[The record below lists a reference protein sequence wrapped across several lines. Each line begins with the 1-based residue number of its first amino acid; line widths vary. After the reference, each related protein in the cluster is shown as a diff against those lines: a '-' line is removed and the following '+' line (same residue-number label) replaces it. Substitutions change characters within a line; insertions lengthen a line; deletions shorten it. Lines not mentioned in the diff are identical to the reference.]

1 MRSSSFFI
9 FFGIIL
15 VIYGLINFYIFKR
28 GLQGIPNESPIRI
41 YYIVIF
47 LFLSLAYLGGRI
59 LERYIPSFGSD
70 ILVSIGSY
78 WLAAMIYFLLFILLF
93 DLFRLINHFIPF
105 FPSFVKN
112 NFGVF
117 KKYLAF
123 SVIVIVTVTIVVGH
137 LNAIHP
143 KIKTVN
149 IKINKKVEGINE
161 LNLAVVS
168 DIHLGTIIGRERFSK
183 IVDEINKLN
192 PDLILIAGDLVDESI
207 GPVINDNIGM
217 CVERLKSKY
226 GIYAVTGNHEYIG
239 GVEAATGYFS
249 KHKVNWLRDSVLNI
263 DDKVLLV
270 GREDRTITR
279 FTGKVRKPLAEI
291 MNNVDYRLPIIMM
304 DHQPIGL
311 DEAVENK
318 IDLQLSGHTHHGQ
331 IWPFNYIAEKIYEV
345 SWGYLKKGDTHFY
358 VSSGVGT
365 WGPPVRTGNR
375 PEIVN
380 IKLFFTKS
388 SEE

>member
-9 FFGIIL
+9 VFGIIL
-15 VIYGLINFYIFKR
+15 VIYGLINFYLFKR
-28 GLQGIPNESPIRI
+28 GLQAIPKESPIRI

-47 LFLSLAYLGGRI
+47 FFLSLAYLGGRF
-59 LERYIPSFGSD
+59 LERYIPSFVSD

-78 WLAAMIYFLLFILLF
+78 WLAAMVYFLLFVLLF
-93 DLFRLINHFIPF
+93 DLLRLVNHFIPF
-105 FPSFVKN
+105 FPSFIKN
-112 NFGVF
+112 NFEIF

-123 SVIVIVTVTIVVGH
+123 SVVMIVTVAIIVGH
-137 LNAIHP
+137 FNAIYP

-149 IKINKKVEGINE
+149 LKINKKIEGISE
-161 LNLAVVS
+161 LSLAVVS
-168 DIHLGTIIGRERFSK
+168 DVHLGTIIGRERFSK

-192 PDLILIAGDLVDESI
+192 PDLILFAGDLVDESI
-207 GPVINDNIGM
+207 GPVINDNIGK
-217 CVERLKSKY
+217 CIERLKSKY
-226 GIYAVTGNHEYIG
+226 GTYAVTGNHEYIG
-239 GVEAATGYFS
+239 GVEASTLYFS
-249 KHKVNWLRDSVLNI
+249 KHKMNWIRDSVVNI
-263 DDKVLLV
+263 DNIVLLV

-279 FTGKVRKPLAEI
+279 FTGKVRKSLAEI
-291 MNNVDYRLPIIMM
+291 MTNVDHKLPIILM

-331 IWPFNYIAEKIYEV
+331 IWPFNYITEKIYEV
-345 SWGYLKKGDTHFY
+345 SWGHKMKQNTHFY

-365 WGPPVRTGNR
+365 WGPPVRLGNR

-380 IKLFFTKS
+380 IKLKF
-388 SEE
+388 E

>member
-28 GLQGIPNESPIRI
+28 GLQGIPKESPIRI

-47 LFLSLAYLGGRI
+47 LFLSLSYLGGRI
-59 LERYIPSFGSD
+59 LEKYLPSFASD

-78 WLAAMIYFLLFILLF
+78 WLAAIIYFFLFILLF
-93 DLFRLINHFIPF
+93 DLLRLINNLVPI
-105 FPSFVKN
+105 FPSFIKN
-112 NFGVF
+112 NFVLF
-117 KKYLAF
+117 KKYLTISTIA
-123 SVIVIVTVTIVVGH
+123 IVTVIVVAGH
-137 LNAIHP
+137 LNALHP
-143 KIKTVN
+143 NIKTVN
-149 IKINKKVEGINE
+149 IKINKKIEGMSE

-168 DIHLGTIIGRERFSK
+168 DVHLGTIIGRERFSK

-192 PDLILIAGDLVDESI
+192 PDLILFVGDLVDESI
-207 GPVINDNIGM
+207 GPVINDNIGK
-217 CVERLKSKY
+217 CIERLKSKY

-239 GVEAATGYFS
+239 GVEEATGYFS
-249 KHKVNWLRDSVLNI
+249 QHKVKWIRDSVINI

-270 GREDRTITR
+270 GREDRMITR
-279 FTGKVRKPLAEI
+279 FTGKARKPLADI
-291 MNNVDYRLPIIMM
+291 MKNVNYSLPIILL
-304 DHQPIGL
+304 DHQPISL
-311 DEAVENK
+311 NEAVENK

-331 IWPFNYIAEKIYEV
+331 LWPFNYIAEAIYEV

-365 WGPPVRTGNR
+365 WGPQVRTGNR

-380 IKLFFTKS
+380 IKLTFEKNI
-388 SEE
+388 E

>member
-1 MRSSSFFI
+1 MRTSSFYI
-9 FFGIIL
+9 VFGIIL

-28 GLQGIPNESPIRI
+28 GLQGIPKDSSLRI
-41 YYIVIF
+41 YYIVAF
-47 LFLSLAYLGGRI
+47 LFLSLAYLSGRI
-59 LERYIPSFGSD
+59 LEKYIPSFATD

-93 DLFRLINHFIPF
+93 DLLRLVNHFVPF
-105 FPSFVKN
+105 FPSFIINK
-112 NFGVF
+112 FGVF

-123 SVIVIVTVTIVVGH
+123 SVVVIVSVTIFVGYI
-137 LNAIHP
+137 NAIHP

-149 IKINKKVEGINE
+149 LKINKKIEGMSG
-161 LNLAVVS
+161 LNVAVIS

-207 GPVINDNIGM
+207 GPVINDNIGK

-249 KHKVNWLRDSVLNI
+249 KHKINWIRDSVVNI
-263 DDKVLLV
+263 ENKVLLV
-270 GREDRTITR
+270 GRDDRTITR
-279 FTGKVRKPLAEI
+279 FTGKVRKPLSEI
-291 MNNVDYRLPIIMM
+291 MRNIDYRLPIILM

-311 DEAVENK
+311 DEAVANK
-318 IDLQLSGHTHHGQ
+318 VDLQLSGHTHHGQ
-331 IWPFNYIAEKIYEV
+331 IWPFNYITEKIYEV
-345 SWGYLKKGDTHFY
+345 SRGHKLKQNTHFY
-358 VSSGVGT
+358 ISSGVGT
-365 WGPPVRTGNR
+365 WGPPVRIGNT

-380 IKLFFTKS
+380 IKLRF
-388 SEE
+388 E